1 MLSPEGF
8 TNKTIAFI
16 CSSRRLLV
24 GPIGSYKDV
33 IDSTSDYWCPLGTS
47 LNNFLLSYLILITPN
62 LFNLILFFL
71 IKQFD
76 KHKKPQRI

>member
-47 LNNFLLSYLILITPN
+47 LNNFLLILITPN
-62 LFNLILFFL
+62 LFDLILFFL
-71 IKQFD
+71 IKTV
-76 KHKKPQRI
+76 R